1 MAKTTTNLGLY
12 EAESTDG
19 SNTYNITTMLNNNW
33 DKIDADSK
41 TKSDGITSI
50 NSAIGTAILSTTD
63 KTLKGAVNEV
73 KNNIPTVPSSLPA
86 NGGNATTVNNK
97 TAASTPQTTE
107 KIDLIG
113 MVNEVKTTASS
124 DLNNAVTGVTI
135 SDFTGKVTGSVVANP
150 NIAKRTAGDDNQTR
164 LLLPNE
170 FIIEIGTNDTGIATI
185 EKLDGSTLGTSTSIS
200 SAISQHLFEF
210 DLISIVERKY
220 GTIPGST
227 TADKVDWLKNNLA
240 SIICNWY
247 GYGSCPSGNKAYAN
261 IFQQNS
267 WTNIPTWSHTLNIPN
282 LISPNAINSTAISQS
297 IDSNGFIYFLA
308 YTDASDGTTP
318 STIYTDYI
326 DIQLTFKNIFSAL
339 MLGEASLDSH
349 KADYLYQTAGGTA
362 TAITL
367 TINETLINGLPV
379 NFIASAS
386 NSGSATTI
394 NSKHFYKPN
403 TTTAPNLI
411 AEKPYTAIYNS
422 SGDCFFIKASAEG
435 NAIASHV
442 LAGDTFSNDNDTGL
456 VGTAPLKSGIA
467 YTPTTSDQVITAGF
481 EDGTCKVKGDSNLVS
496 DNIVIGKSIFEV
508 TGSYSSI
515 TPGDKILIAG
525 TSGGVTDTTWKK
537 VSSIQLNIT
546 GTYRIRFGLYC
557 GTTGVTYTSY
567 GRIYKNGVAFGIQRS
582 IGSTTPAYYIEDLFF
597 TAGDTC
603 EFWAMS
609 TSSDRAAVIFEPDI
623 RYNQAPVLIL

>member
-227 TADKVDWLKNNLA
+227 TADKVTWLKNNIA

-247 GYGSCPSGNKAYAN
+247 GYGSCPSGNKNRMAYYGSS
-261 IFQQNS
+261 S
-267 WTNIPTWSHTLNIPN
+267 WQEYSSSPFSYATPTLVK
-282 LISPNAINSTAISQS
+282 S
-297 IDSNGFIYFLA
+297 ILTPTVVIQPDGFIYLLA

-411 AEKPYTAIYNS
+411 AGKPYTAIYNS